1 MSGREV
7 ELQLPHL
14 RLSAVRWGADDD
26 RPVLA
31 LHGWLDN
38 AASFSRLAPM
48 LDGLQVVALDLTG
61 HGRSQHRPAA
71 ANHHFVDWVP
81 EVAAAADALG
91 WERFSLLG
99 HSMGAGISTLVSAA
113 YPERVA
119 RAALLEG
126 AGPMAAPA
134 EEAAEQLRLALADER
149 RAAES
154 SARVFPDFESAV
166 GARARDTDLDHDSAR
181 LLVERGTDAAD
192 GGVRFTHD
200 MRLKTRS
207 RVRFTEGQ
215 VHALLAAIECPVLA
229 LRALQGWPFPE
240 DIVRRRLEFIT
251 NLETVEVDGGH
262 HVHLTH
268 PERVAPVVN
277 RFLLSS

>member
-1 MSGREV
+1 VSGREL
-7 ELQLPHL
+7 ELRLPHH
-14 RLSAVRWGADDD
+14 RLAALRWGPDDG
-26 RPVLA
+26 RSVLA

-38 AASFSRLAPM
+38 AATFARLAPV
-48 LDGLQVVALDLTG
+48 LEGLQIVALDLTG
-61 HGRSQHRPAA
+61 HGRSEHRPAG
-71 ANHHFVDWVP
+71 ANHHFVDWAP
-81 EVAAAADALG
+81 EAAAAADALG

-99 HSMGAGISTLVSAA
+99 HSMGAGISSLVAAA

-119 RAALLEG
+119 RAVLLEG

-134 EEAAEQLRLALADER
+134 EEAAEQLRLALSDEK
-149 RAAES
+149 RAAGGAS
-154 SARVFPDFESAV
+154 RVFPDFESAV
-166 GARARDTDLDHDSAR
+166 SARARDTDLDHESAR
-181 LLVERGTDAAD
+181 LLVERGTDEVD
-192 GGVRFTHD
+192 GGVIFTHD
-200 MRLKTRS
+200 IRLKTRS

-240 DIVRRRLEFIT
+240 DIVRRRLEVIKD
-251 NLETVEVDGGH
+251 LETVEVDGGH

-277 RFLLSS
+277 RFLLD

>member
-1 MSGREV
+1 MNGREL
-7 ELQLPHL
+7 ELQLPFH
-14 RLSAVRWGADDD
+14 RLAGLRWGADDGS
-26 RPVLA
+26 PVLA

-38 AASFSRLAPM
+38 AASFARLAPM

-61 HGRSQHRPAA
+61 HGRSQHRPAG

-134 EEAAEQLRLALADER
+134 EEAAKQLRLALADEQ
-149 RAAES
+149 RAAEGA
-154 SARVFPDFESAV
+154 ARVFPDLESAV
-166 GARARDTDLDHDSAR
+166 GARARDTDLDHESAR
-181 LLVERGTDAAD
+181 LLVIRGTEEVD
-192 GGVRFTHD
+192 GGVCFTHD
-200 MRLKTRS
+200 IRLKTRS

-229 LRALQGWPFPE
+229 LRALQGWPFPQ
-240 DIVRRRLEFIT
+240 DIVRRRLELIT
-251 NLETVEVDGGH
+251 NLRTFEVDGGH

-268 PERVAPVVN
+268 PERVAPTVN
-277 RFLLSS
+277 RFLLD

>member
-1 MSGREV
+1 VSGHELD
-7 ELQLPHL
+7 LQLPHL
-14 RLSAVRWGADDD
+14 RLSAVQWGPDDG

-38 AASFSRLAPM
+38 AASFARLAPM
-48 LDGLQVVALDLTG
+48 LEGLQIVALDLTG
-61 HGRSQHRPAA
+61 HGRSEHRPAG
-71 ANHHFVDWVP
+71 ANHHFVDWAP
-81 EVAAAADALG
+81 EAAAAADALG

-99 HSMGAGISTLVSAA
+99 HSMGAGISSLVAAA

-119 RAALLEG
+119 RAVLLEG

-134 EEAAEQLRLALADER
+134 EEAAEQLRLALSDEK
-149 RAAES
+149 RAAGGAS
-154 SARVFPDFESAV
+154 RVFPDLESAV
-166 GARARDTDLDHDSAR
+166 SARARDTDLDHESAR
-181 LLVERGTDAAD
+181 LLVERGTDEVD
-192 GGVRFTHD
+192 GGVIFTHD

-240 DIVRRRLEFIT
+240 EVVRRRLEVIED
-251 NLETVEVDGGH
+251 LETVEVVGGH

-268 PERVAPVVN
+268 PERVAATVN
-277 RFLLSS
+277 RFLLD